1 MSLQNTGTHIIT
13 HTMKT
18 GAMSQSA
25 DSSTRVLPDSGSRV
39 PFCIKN
45 FTRPGVP
52 TATWQP
58 PLRVLLFSATGT
70 PPTRVATARLGM
82 SLPSRMR
89 VCYFVGESQT
99 IPNQPTDDSERS
111 KSANRIGRRTESIR
125 IREAQQRRCMERR
138 IQDGT
143 ERDGERSV
151 RTFTEHYNKEQ
162 NRAP

>member
-1 MSLQNTGTHIIT
+1 MTKTLHVIQTIT

-58 PLRVLLFSATGT
+58 PLSVLLFSATGT

-82 SLPSRMR
+82 SLPSRIR
-89 VCYFVGESQT
+89 VCYIVGGNQT
-99 IPNQPTDDSERS
+99 IHDPPIHGRFRARQVAQSNRS
-111 KSANRIGRRTESIR
+111 RNRINSDPRNTATTINGTADTIWVRRGTRSIML
-125 IREAQQRRCMERR
+125 EC
-138 IQDGT
+138 
-143 ERDGERSV
+143 
-151 RTFTEHYNKEQ
+151 
-162 NRAP
+162 